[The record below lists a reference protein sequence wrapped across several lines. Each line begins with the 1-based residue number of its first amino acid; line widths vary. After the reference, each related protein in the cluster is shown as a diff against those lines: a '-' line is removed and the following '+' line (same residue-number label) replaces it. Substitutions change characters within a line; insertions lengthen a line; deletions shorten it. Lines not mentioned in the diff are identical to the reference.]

1 MRIKFLR
8 EPHVRR
14 AEMLRYAR
22 CGDGVG
28 VEKEAEQAQRLVD
41 DLIRPAAAAVVF
53 DIKRDGEKLFVA
65 DTELEG
71 KSIKKLLA
79 PCNKCVVMAITVGFE
94 LDMKIAA
101 LGSSSPVLSL
111 LADAAASSAVE
122 DACDACC
129 ESIESELGVKLTPR
143 FSPGYGDLPMNIQP
157 ALLTLTNA
165 RRDLGLTIGSGCM
178 LSPIKSVTA
187 IAGIKEVE
195 NDEF

>member
-14 AEMLRYAR
+14 AEMLRYAK

-101 LGSSSPVLSL
+101 LGSASPALSL

-165 RRDLGLTIGSGCM
+165 RRDLGLTVGSGCM

-187 IAGIKEVE
+187 IAGIKEVK

>member
-8 EPHVRR
+8 EPNVRR

-101 LGSSSPVLSL
+101 LGSSSPALSL

-165 RRDLGLTIGSGCM
+165 RRYLGLTVGTGCM

>member
-71 KSIKKLLA
+71 KSIKKMLA

-101 LGSSSPVLSL
+101 LGSSSPALSL

-165 RRDLGLTIGSGCM
+165 RRYLGLTVGTGCM

>member
-101 LGSSSPVLSL
+101 LGSSSPALSL

-165 RRDLGLTIGSGCM
+165 RRDLGLTVGSGCM

-187 IAGIKEVE
+187 ISGIKEVE

>member
-94 LDMKIAA
+94 ADMKIAA
-101 LGSSSPVLSL
+101 LGSASPALSL
-111 LADAAASSAVE
+111 LANAAASSAVE

-165 RRDLGLTIGSGCM
+165 RRDLGLTVGSGCM

>member
-28 VEKEAEQAQRLVD
+28 VEKEAEQAQKLVD
-41 DLIRPAAAAVVF
+41 DLIRPSAAAVVF

-94 LDMKIAA
+94 VDMKIAA
-101 LGSSSPVLSL
+101 LGSSSPALSL

-129 ESIESELGVKLTPR
+129 ESIENELGVKLTPR

-157 ALLTLTNA
+157 ALLTITNA
-165 RRDLGLTIGSGCM
+165 RRDLGLTVGAGCM

>member
-53 DIKRDGEKLFVA
+53 DIKRDDEKLFVA

-101 LGSSSPVLSL
+101 LGSASPALSL

-165 RRDLGLTIGSGCM
+165 RRDLGLTVGSGCM

>member
-94 LDMKIAA
+94 VDMKIAA
-101 LGSSSPVLSL
+101 LGSASPALSL

-165 RRDLGLTIGSGCM
+165 RRDLGLTVGSGCM

>member
-22 CGDGVG
+22 CGAGVG

-41 DLIRPAAAAVVF
+41 DLISPAAAAVVF

-101 LGSSSPVLSL
+101 LGSSSPALSL

-165 RRDLGLTIGSGCM
+165 RRYLGLTVGSGCM

>member
-101 LGSSSPVLSL
+101 LGSASPALSL

-165 RRDLGLTIGSGCM
+165 RRDLGLTVGSGCM

>member
-79 PCNKCVVMAITVGFE
+79 PCNKCGVMAITVGFE

-101 LGSSSPVLSL
+101 LGSSSPALSL

-165 RRDLGLTIGSGCM
+165 RRDLGLTVGSGCM